1 MGEVLF
7 VQAAHDFM
15 HAAKMQKLELF
26 LGICTK
32 NYEEFDQICKPHV
45 HIHQFLH
52 GLLALFLAKNQSQ
65 HEEIFEAWQ

>member
-1 MGEVLF
+1 
-7 VQAAHDFM
+7 M
-15 HAAKMQKLELF
+15 HVAKMQNLELF

-32 NYEEFDQICKPHV
+32 NYEEFDQTCKPHV